1 MIELELT
8 DKINKMV
15 ETRKAIN
22 KKDVWSSS
30 YTADQIFLEIC
41 ERGPMIEDPRDS
53 TKKINKYYLEAAKY
67 AGRISAGDFSDPK
80 TEKPVFK
87 LDSNN
92 FSPRLQTHLLESKK
106 DGMLNDIVK
115 DAAFKLFRARHK
127 MIFYDHIE
135 PKKFRW
141 EFVK

>member
-1 MIELELT
+1 MIQL
-8 DKINKMV
+8 
-15 ETRKAIN
+15 ETRKAVR

-30 YTADQIFLEIC
+30 YIADQTFLELC
-41 ERGPMIEDPRDS
+41 ERGPMIADPRDS
-53 TKKINKYYLEAAKY
+53 TKKINKYYLEAARY
-67 AGRISAGDFSDPK
+67 ASRISAGDFSDPK

-87 LDSNN
+87 LDPYN

-106 DGMLNDIVK
+106 DGTLNDIVK
-115 DAAFKLFRARHK
+115 EAVFKLFRSRHK

-135 PKKFRW
+135 PRKFRW